1 METPCF
7 VAVRFEI
14 CLPVCAG
21 IFVNA
26 QKMTDT
32 ARFGGPAAVAASA
45 NARLA
50 VPIHVAF
57 RPSAGCRRLPPVD
70 HDEIEIADIDQ
81 QSERLAG
88 DENGVAPVKRID
100 QQ

>member
-14 CLPVCAG
+14 CLPLCAG

-50 VPIHVAF
+50 VPDPRRVPAV
-57 RPSAGCRRLPPVD
+57 SRLPT
-70 HDEIEIADIDQ
+70 IAA
-81 QSERLAG
+81 R
-88 DENGVAPVKRID
+88 
-100 QQ
+100 

>member
-50 VPIHVAF
+50 RISHTVA
-57 RPSAGCRRLPPVD
+57 
-70 HDEIEIADIDQ
+70 
-81 QSERLAG
+81 
-88 DENGVAPVKRID
+88 
-100 QQ
+100 